1 MVTNNRPARLSFRLP
16 MLSCGSGGVP
26 GATVKLTKLVTWYVP
41 LAVGLLLESKVCQ
54 VPPPV
59 TSRLPKLLAALKV
72 PSPVSVIEEPSL
84 AIADACPPALKVPVE
99 KSTLMMSHRYFWPAA
114 LVRVTN
120 SALPRSI
127 NTSST
132 ASHTGQNLFVF
143 MSFPLHEV
151 WCNKPHPFTVIWP
164 ASTISLKV
172 RPDITRTSVVPGPP
186 ATAVAV
192 KGTLEPA
199 PRPVTLAVP
208 LNTAVV
214 PLTLT
219 DVIGPVTY
227 IALVS
232 KLPLPAEPGA
242 ALGVSARHSKWP
254 CPLLQ

>member
-16 MLSCGSGGVP
+16 MLSFGSGGVP

-41 LAVGLLLESKVCQ
+41 LAVGLSVCQ

-59 TSRLPKLLAALKV
+59 TSRLPKLLAELKV
-72 PSPVSVIEEPSL
+72 PSPVSVIDEPSL

-99 KSTLMMSHRYFWPAA
+99 KSTLMMSQRYFWPPA
-114 LVRVTN
+114 LACETN
-120 SALPRSI
+120 SVLPRSI

-132 ASHTGQNLFVF
+132 ARYSGQNLFIF

-164 ASTISLKV
+164 VSTISLKV

-186 ATAVAV
+186 ATAVAS

>member
-16 MLSCGSGGVP
+16 MLSFGSGGVP
-26 GATVKLTKLVTWYVP
+26 GATVKLSKLVTWYVP
-41 LAVGLLLESKVCQ
+41 LAVGLSVCQ

-72 PSPVSVIEEPSL
+72 PFPVSVIIEPSL
-84 AIADACPPALKVPVE
+84 AFADACPPALRVPVA
-99 KSTLMMSHRYFWPAA
+99 KSTLMMSQRNFVSLCEPPALA
-114 LVRVTN
+114 LETN
-120 SALPRSI
+120 SAAPRRS
-127 NTSST
+127 NTGTT
-132 ASHTGQNLFVF
+132 ASRSDQNLFVF
-143 MSFPLHEV
+143 MSFPFHDV
-151 WCNKPHPFTVIWP
+151 WFNKPHPFKVIWP
-164 ASTISLKV
+164 SSTISLKV

-242 ALGVSARHSKWP
+242 ALGVIARHSKWP
-254 CPLLQ
+254 C